1 MLITYF
7 NNDILN
13 ETKKDGVD
21 VIEQMY
27 AISVRDLLE
36 VEGDQEGLDAFPLKF
51 FLLHSCIL
59 IIIILV

>member
-1 MLITYF
+1 MLIMYF

-21 VIEQMY
+21 LIEKMYVIN
-27 AISVRDLLE
+27 VRDLLE
-36 VEGDQEGLDAFPLKF
+36 VEGYQEGLDAFLLKF

-59 IIIILV
+59 IIIILF